1 MLVISRISKRLF
13 LDSYRGM
20 FQQSTITLHQVGYDS
35 PVSSKSHSK
44 YLFTLQDVW
53 RLNEEQMEANAEQEI
68 LVRKKQ
74 LLDEELDKF
83 LNGTNTSNYHSKT
96 DTWMALY
103 ALKLPYSSTGGLY
116 ILSIGQ
122 LQSK

>member
-1 MLVISRISKRLF
+1 
-13 LDSYRGM
+13 
-20 FQQSTITLHQVGYDS
+20 
-35 PVSSKSHSK
+35 
-44 YLFTLQDVW
+44 
-53 RLNEEQMEANAEQEI
+53 MEANAEQEI

-83 LNGTNTSNYHSKT
+83 LNGINTSNYRSQT
-96 DTWMALY
+96 ETWLLLQG
-103 ALKLPYSSTGGLY
+103 LKLPYSSAGGLY

>member
-1 MLVISRISKRLF
+1 
-13 LDSYRGM
+13 
-20 FQQSTITLHQVGYDS
+20 
-35 PVSSKSHSK
+35 
-44 YLFTLQDVW
+44 
-53 RLNEEQMEANAEQEI
+53 MEANADQEI

-74 LLDEELDKF
+74 LLDKELDKF
-83 LNGTNTSNYHSKT
+83 LNGINTSNYRSKT
-96 DTWMALY
+96 DTCMGFY